1 MARMHS
7 KGKGTSGSSKPN
19 NDTAPSWS
27 ESDKG
32 TVEELILKYANDG
45 HSSAKI
51 GSLLRDIHAVPDVRL
66 VMGERISQTLSRNNL
81 DSTYPE
87 DMMNLMRKALS
98 LIDHLSSN
106 KKDLHNRRQLELC
119 ESRLRR
125 LAKYYVRTGR
135 ISSTWTY
142 KRDQLRLMVCLLY
155 TSPSPRDQRGSR
167 MPSSA

>member
-19 NDTAPSWS
+19 NDTAPPWS
-27 ESDKG
+27 ESDKA
-32 TVEELILKYANDG
+32 TVEELILKYANEG

-51 GSLLRDIHAVPDVRL
+51 GTLLRDMHAVPDVRL
-66 VMGERISQTLSRNNL
+66 VTGERISKTLSRNNL
-81 DSTYPE
+81 ASTYPE

-125 LAKYYVRTGR
+125 LAKYYVTTGR

-142 KRDQLRLMVCLLY
+142 KRDQLRLMVE
-155 TSPSPRDQRGSR
+155 
-167 MPSSA
+167 

>member
-19 NDTAPSWS
+19 NDKAPSWS

-32 TVEELILKYANDG
+32 TVEELIIKYANEG

-51 GSLLRDIHAVPDVRL
+51 GTLLRDMHAVPDVRL
-66 VMGERISQTLSRNNL
+66 VMGERISQTLSRNDL
-81 DSTYPE
+81 ESKYPE

-98 LIDHLSSN
+98 LIDHLSNN

-125 LAKYYVRTGR
+125 LARYYVGTGR
-135 ISSTWTY
+135 IPSTWAY
-142 KRDQLRLMVCLLY
+142 KRDQLRLMVE
-155 TSPSPRDQRGSR
+155 
-167 MPSSA
+167 

>member
-1 MARMHS
+1 MARMHN

-19 NDTAPSWS
+19 IDTAPSWS

-32 TVEELILKYANDG
+32 TVEELIIKYANEG

-51 GSLLRDIHAVPDVRL
+51 GTLLRDMHAVPDVRL
-66 VMGERISQTLSRNNL
+66 VMGERISQTLSRNDL
-81 DSTYPE
+81 ESKYPE

-98 LIDHLSSN
+98 LIDHLSNN

-125 LAKYYVRTGR
+125 LARYYVGTGR
-135 ISSTWTY
+135 IPSTWAY
-142 KRDQLRLMVCLLY
+142 KRDQLRLMVE
-155 TSPSPRDQRGSR
+155 
-167 MPSSA
+167 

>member
-27 ESDKG
+27 ESDKE
-32 TVEELILKYANDG
+32 TVEELILKYANEG

-51 GSLLRDIHAVPDVRL
+51 GSLLRDMHAVPDVRL

-142 KRDQLRLMVCLLY
+142 KRDQLRLMVE
-155 TSPSPRDQRGSR
+155 
-167 MPSSA
+167 

>member
-32 TVEELILKYANDG
+32 TVEELILKYANEG

-51 GSLLRDIHAVPDVRL
+51 GTLLRDMHAVPDVRL

-119 ESRLRR
+119 ESMLRR
-125 LAKYYVRTGR
+125 LAKYYVGTGR

-142 KRDQLRLMVCLLY
+142 KRDQLRLTVE
-155 TSPSPRDQRGSR
+155 
-167 MPSSA
+167 

>member
-19 NDTAPSWS
+19 NNTAPSWS
-27 ESDKG
+27 ESDKE
-32 TVEELILKYANDG
+32 TVEELILKYANEG

-51 GSLLRDIHAVPDVRL
+51 GSLLRDMHAVPDVRL

-98 LIDHLSSN
+98 LIDHLSGN

-142 KRDQLRLMVCLLY
+142 KRDQLRLMVE
-155 TSPSPRDQRGSR
+155 
-167 MPSSA
+167 

>member
-19 NDTAPSWS
+19 TDTAPSWS

-32 TVEELILKYANDG
+32 TVEELIIKYANEG

-51 GSLLRDIHAVPDVRL
+51 GTLLRDMHAVPDVRL
-66 VMGERISQTLSRNNL
+66 VMGERISKTLSRNNL
-81 DSTYPE
+81 ESTYPE

-125 LAKYYVRTGR
+125 LARYYVGTGR

-142 KRDQLRLMVCLLY
+142 KRDQLRLMVE
-155 TSPSPRDQRGSR
+155 
-167 MPSSA
+167 

>member
-19 NDTAPSWS
+19 IDTAPSWS

-32 TVEELILKYANDG
+32 TVEELIIKYANEG

-51 GSLLRDIHAVPDVRL
+51 GTLLRDMHAVPDVRL
-66 VMGERISQTLSRNNL
+66 VMGERISQTLSRNDL
-81 DSTYPE
+81 ESKYPE

-98 LIDHLSSN
+98 LIDHLSNN

-125 LAKYYVRTGR
+125 LARYYAGTGR
-135 ISSTWTY
+135 IPSTWAY
-142 KRDQLRLMVCLLY
+142 KRDQLRLMVE
-155 TSPSPRDQRGSR
+155 
-167 MPSSA
+167 

>member
-125 LAKYYVRTGR
+125 LAKYYVGTGR

-142 KRDQLRLMVCLLY
+142 KRDQLRLMVE
-155 TSPSPRDQRGSR
+155 
-167 MPSSA
+167 

>member
-32 TVEELILKYANDG
+32 TVEELILKYANEG

-51 GSLLRDIHAVPDVRL
+51 GTLLRDMHAVPDVRL

-125 LAKYYVRTGR
+125 LAKYYVGTGR

-142 KRDQLRLMVCLLY
+142 KRDQLGLMVE
-155 TSPSPRDQRGSR
+155 
-167 MPSSA
+167 

>member
-32 TVEELILKYANDG
+32 AVEELIIKYANEG

-51 GSLLRDIHAVPDVRL
+51 GTLLRDMHAVPDVRL
-66 VMGERISQTLSRNNL
+66 VMGERISKTLSRNNL
-81 DSTYPE
+81 ESTYPE

-125 LAKYYVRTGR
+125 LAKYYVGTGR

-142 KRDQLRLMVCLLY
+142 KRDQLRLMVE
-155 TSPSPRDQRGSR
+155 
-167 MPSSA
+167 

>member
-7 KGKGTSGSSKPN
+7 NGKGTSGSSKPN

-32 TVEELILKYANDG
+32 TVEELILKYANEG
-45 HSSAKI
+45 YSSAKI
-51 GSLLRDIHAVPDVRL
+51 GTLLRDMHAVPDVRL

-125 LAKYYVRTGR
+125 LAKYYVGTGR

-142 KRDQLRLMVCLLY
+142 KRDQLRLMVE
-155 TSPSPRDQRGSR
+155 
-167 MPSSA
+167 

>member
-19 NDTAPSWS
+19 NDKAPSWS

-32 TVEELILKYANDG
+32 TVEELIIKYANEG

-51 GSLLRDIHAVPDVRL
+51 GSLLRDMHAVPDVRL
-66 VMGERISQTLSRNNL
+66 VMGERISKTLSRNDL
-81 DSTYPE
+81 ESTNPE

-98 LIDHLSSN
+98 LIDHLSGN

-142 KRDQLRLMVCLLY
+142 KRDQLRLMVE
-155 TSPSPRDQRGSR
+155 
-167 MPSSA
+167 

>member
-32 TVEELILKYANDG
+32 TVEELIIKYANEG

-51 GSLLRDIHAVPDVRL
+51 GTLLRDMHAVPDVRL
-66 VMGERISQTLSRNNL
+66 VMGERISKTLSRNNL
-81 DSTYPE
+81 ESTYPE

-125 LAKYYVRTGR
+125 LAKYYVGTGR

-142 KRDQLRLMVCLLY
+142 KRDQLRLMVE
-155 TSPSPRDQRGSR
+155 
-167 MPSSA
+167 

>member
-1 MARMHS
+1 MARMHN

-19 NDTAPSWS
+19 IDTAPSWS

-32 TVEELILKYANDG
+32 TVEELIIKYANEG

-51 GSLLRDIHAVPDVRL
+51 GSLLRDMHAVPDVRL
-66 VMGERISQTLSRNNL
+66 VMGERISKTLSRNDL
-81 DSTYPE
+81 ESTYPE

-98 LIDHLSSN
+98 LIDHLSGN

-142 KRDQLRLMVCLLY
+142 KRDQLRLMVE
-155 TSPSPRDQRGSR
+155 
-167 MPSSA
+167 

>member
-19 NDTAPSWS
+19 IDTAPSWS
-27 ESDKG
+27 ESDKS
-32 TVEELILKYANDG
+32 TVEELIIKYANEG

-51 GSLLRDIHAVPDVRL
+51 GTLLRDMHAVPDVRL
-66 VMGERISQTLSRNNL
+66 VMGERISQTLSRNDL
-81 DSTYPE
+81 ESKYPE

-98 LIDHLSSN
+98 LIDHLSNN

-125 LAKYYVRTGR
+125 LARYYVGTGR
-135 ISSTWTY
+135 IPSTWAY
-142 KRDQLRLMVCLLY
+142 KRDQLRLMVE
-155 TSPSPRDQRGSR
+155 
-167 MPSSA
+167 

>member
-142 KRDQLRLMVCLLY
+142 KRDQLRLMVE
-155 TSPSPRDQRGSR
+155 
-167 MPSSA
+167 

>member
-19 NDTAPSWS
+19 TDTAPSWS

-32 TVEELILKYANDG
+32 TVEELIIKYANEG

-51 GSLLRDIHAVPDVRL
+51 GTLLRDMHAVPDVRL
-66 VMGERISQTLSRNNL
+66 VMGERISKTLSRNNL
-81 DSTYPE
+81 ESTYPE

-125 LAKYYVRTGR
+125 LAKYYVGTGR

-142 KRDQLRLMVCLLY
+142 KRDQLRLMVE
-155 TSPSPRDQRGSR
+155 
-167 MPSSA
+167 

>member
-19 NDTAPSWS
+19 IDTAPSWS

-32 TVEELILKYANDG
+32 TVEELIIKYANEG

-51 GSLLRDIHAVPDVRL
+51 GTLLRDMHAVPDVRL
-66 VMGERISQTLSRNNL
+66 VMGERISQTLSRNDL
-81 DSTYPE
+81 ESKYPE

-98 LIDHLSSN
+98 LIDHLSNN

-125 LAKYYVRTGR
+125 LARYYVGTGR
-135 ISSTWTY
+135 IPSTWAY
-142 KRDQLRLMVCLLY
+142 KRDQLRLMVE
-155 TSPSPRDQRGSR
+155 
-167 MPSSA
+167 

>member
-32 TVEELILKYANDG
+32 TVEELILKYANEG

-51 GSLLRDIHAVPDVRL
+51 GTLLRDMHAVPDVRL

-106 KKDLHNRRQLELC
+106 KKD
-119 ESRLRR
+119 
-125 LAKYYVRTGR
+125 
-135 ISSTWTY
+135 
-142 KRDQLRLMVCLLY
+142 
-155 TSPSPRDQRGSR
+155 
-167 MPSSA
+167 

>member
-7 KGKGTSGSSKPN
+7 KGKVTIVTSKPN
-19 NDTAPSWS
+19 IDTAPSWS

-32 TVEELILKYANDG
+32 TVEELIIKYANEG

-51 GSLLRDIHAVPDVRL
+51 GTLLRDMHAVPDVRL
-66 VMGERISQTLSRNNL
+66 VMGERISQTLSRNDL
-81 DSTYPE
+81 ESKYPE

-98 LIDHLSSN
+98 LIDHLSNN

-125 LAKYYVRTGR
+125 LARYYVGTGR
-135 ISSTWTY
+135 IPSTWAY
-142 KRDQLRLMVCLLY
+142 KRDQLRLMVE
-155 TSPSPRDQRGSR
+155 
-167 MPSSA
+167 

>member
-32 TVEELILKYANDG
+32 TVEELILKYANEG

-51 GSLLRDIHAVPDVRL
+51 GTLLRDMHAVPDVRL

-119 ESRLRR
+119 ASRLRR
-125 LAKYYVRTGR
+125 LAKYYVGTGR

-142 KRDQLRLMVCLLY
+142 KRDQLRLMVE
-155 TSPSPRDQRGSR
+155 
-167 MPSSA
+167 

>member
-45 HSSAKI
+45 YSSAKI

-142 KRDQLRLMVCLLY
+142 KRDQLRLMVE
-155 TSPSPRDQRGSR
+155 
-167 MPSSA
+167 

>member
-32 TVEELILKYANDG
+32 TVEELILKYANEG

-51 GSLLRDIHAVPDVRL
+51 GTLLRDMHAVPDVRL

-125 LAKYYVRTGR
+125 LAKYYVGTVR

-142 KRDQLRLMVCLLY
+142 KRDQ
-155 TSPSPRDQRGSR
+155 
-167 MPSSA
+167 

>member
-19 NDTAPSWS
+19 NDKAPSWS

-32 TVEELILKYANDG
+32 TVEELIIKYANEG

-51 GSLLRDIHAVPDVRL
+51 GSLLRDMHAVPDVRL
-66 VMGERISQTLSRNNL
+66 VMGERISKTLSRNDL
-81 DSTYPE
+81 ESTYPE

-98 LIDHLSSN
+98 LIDHLSAN

-142 KRDQLRLMVCLLY
+142 KRDQLRLMVE
-155 TSPSPRDQRGSR
+155 
-167 MPSSA
+167 

>member
-19 NDTAPSWS
+19 NDKAPSWS

-32 TVEELILKYANDG
+32 TVEELIIKYANEG

-51 GSLLRDIHAVPDVRL
+51 GSLLRDMHAVPDVRL
-66 VMGERISQTLSRNNL
+66 VMGERISKTLSRNDL
-81 DSTYPE
+81 ESTYPE

-98 LIDHLSSN
+98 LIDHLSGN

-142 KRDQLRLMVCLLY
+142 KRDQLRLMVE
-155 TSPSPRDQRGSR
+155 
-167 MPSSA
+167 

>member
-98 LIDHLSSN
+98 LIDHLSST

-142 KRDQLRLMVCLLY
+142 KRDQLRLMVE
-155 TSPSPRDQRGSR
+155 
-167 MPSSA
+167 

>member
-32 TVEELILKYANDG
+32 TVEELILKYANEG

-51 GSLLRDIHAVPDVRL
+51 GSLLRDMHAVPDVRL
-66 VMGERISQTLSRNNL
+66 VMRDRISQTLSRNNL

-119 ESRLRR
+119 ESRVRR

-142 KRDQLRLMVCLLY
+142 KRDQLRLMVE
-155 TSPSPRDQRGSR
+155 
-167 MPSSA
+167 